1 MSMKPKP
8 DTRAFAKD
16 RDVSAFLD
24 GAQESPK
31 PLAKPTETNQPPP
44 VVRQPKV
51 TKIFNLSLDLVE
63 ALRTEAYNRSRET
76 GRRVTETE
84 LVDQALR
91 QLLKLDS

>member
-16 RDVSAFLD
+16 RDISAFLD
-24 GAQESPK
+24 GAQESATPVAK
-31 PLAKPTETNQPPP
+31 PIEARQPLAVP
-44 VVRQPKV
+44 RQPKV
-51 TKIFNLSLDLVE
+51 TKIFNLPLDLVE